1 VFYRCAKLTWRWGI
15 IQIEEV
21 TNQLESVAKMWE
33 ARAASPPALPYPRDR
48 SSTSLPDQSMDRL
61 IPTPSGCDADLVLID
76 DRALDVSSRMPSSR
90 CTGIAQ
96 SADPI
101 TDKEASTLNLVLNF
115 L

>member
-1 VFYRCAKLTWRWGI
+1 
-15 IQIEEV
+15 
-21 TNQLESVAKMWE
+21 
-33 ARAASPPALPYPRDR
+33 
-48 SSTSLPDQSMDRL
+48 MD
-61 IPTPSGCDADLVLID
+61 
-76 DRALDVSSRMPSSR
+76 RMPSSR